1 MERSKTFASPR
12 ADFTLAAVVL
22 TKAQWMIPVFAACLL
37 AAKPSQALGQAA
49 ASTGRFR
56 IAEKSADSLRI
67 SILTGSE
74 AVFQADG
81 TLALTD
87 PRLVTVTADGKTN
100 LVFTASE
107 CLYDQDK
114 KTIRSPGELSLSTG
128 DGQMQLKGVGFS
140 GNLAGPTLS
149 VFGSVEA
156 KLDKNFSRLPLGQAQ
171 KKTDT
176 PSAET
181 ELLRITS
188 SQFELEPGRAVF
200 RGSVSVIDAEGTLG
214 SDSIAAGLGED
225 DWGVQTIRAIG
236 SVVLQSEQIKT
247 TSEQADYDLA
257 AGLIVL
263 KGNPSWTMGE
273 RSGRANLLMVHR
285 ETQSVNAEG
294 DVYMKLPADSE
305 GEGGFLDFNA
315 LRDETANGGDGR
327 PLEIRSNIF
336 LFQSATRGK
345 TGFARYIGAV
355 RLARGEGRLRCSFL
369 NVHLA
374 KGTGG
379 VVESVNAAVGVKLE
393 QGGDQLTAQTATY
406 DMVQKRIQ
414 FQGEPKWKLG
424 TQSGQARSVELS
436 PVDGVFR
443 ASGRVKMQ
451 LPRPKG
457 DGRFLLPADSGEA
470 AKIEPSGEPLLVV
483 CDSFEYRQ
491 AVGGT
496 GLDSAIFTGNVV
508 LTGDEGLRVQAR
520 RVATEIDPGE
530 AGLVSLDAAGDLDVS
545 KTGENAMRYVGD
557 RLVYTR
563 LDETMRLTGRPSV
576 EIRTWREG
584 SEVVALGQA
593 AIYNLGTGLLRLT
606 GDPVLKTPEGVLRG
620 REVVFNPQ
628 TKRLKATGRW
638 KMTLNP
644 KTIAKMRG
652 RKKQDEMKKGMP

>member
-1 MERSKTFASPR
+1 MVRSKTFARPR

-22 TKAQWMIPVFAACLL
+22 TKAQWMIPVFATCLL
-37 AAKPSQALGQAA
+37 AAKPSKALGQAA

-56 IAEKSADSLRI
+56 ITEKSADSLRI

-74 AVFQADG
+74 AVFQAED

-140 GNLAGPTLS
+140 GDLAGPTLS

-156 KLDKNFSRLPLGQAQ
+156 RLDKKSRLPLGQAQ
-171 KKTDT
+171 QKTDT
-176 PSAET
+176 PSGEP
-181 ELLRITS
+181 ELLQITS
-188 SQFELEPGRAVF
+188 HQFELEPGRALF
-200 RGSVSVIDAEGTLG
+200 RDSVLVKDADGTLS
-214 SDSIAAGLGED
+214 SDSIAVGMRED
-225 DWGVQTIRAIG
+225 DWEVQTIRAAG
-236 SVVLQSEQIKT
+236 SVVLQAEQIKT
-247 TSEQADYDLA
+247 TSEQADYDLS

-273 RSGRANLLMVHR
+273 RSGRANLLMIHR
-285 ETQSVNAEG
+285 DSQTVNAEG
-294 DVYMKLPADSE
+294 DVYMKLPAGAK

-315 LRDETANGGDGR
+315 PKKEPANAGKGR
-327 PLEIRSNIF
+327 LVEICSNVF
-336 LFQSATRGK
+336 LFQSATEENI
-345 TGFARYIGAV
+345 GFARYIGAV
-355 RLARGEGRLRCSFL
+355 RLTRGTGQMQCSFL
-369 NVHLA
+369 NVRLA
-374 KGTGG
+374 KGSGG
-379 VVESVNAAVGVKLE
+379 DVESVNAEVGVKLT

-406 DMVQKRIQ
+406 DLAQKTIQ

-424 TQSGQARSVELS
+424 TQSGQARSVELL
-436 PVDGVFR
+436 PNDGVFR

-451 LPRPKG
+451 LPQSKG
-457 DGRFLLPADSGEA
+457 DGRFLLPADIDSVV
-470 AKIEPSGEPLLVV
+470 KTEPSGKPLLVRS
-483 CDSFEYRQ
+483 DSFEYRQ
-491 AVGGT
+491 AVSGT
-496 GLDSAIFTGNVV
+496 GFDSATFIGNV
-508 LTGDEGLRVQAR
+508 LLSGDEGLRVQAQN
-520 RVATEIDPGE
+520 VVVGIDSEG
-530 AGLVSLDAAGDLDVS
+530 AGLVALDASGDLDVS
-545 KTGENAMRYVGD
+545 TTGENTMRYVGD

-563 LDETMRLTGRPSV
+563 SDEVMRLTGKPSV
-576 EIRTWREG
+576 EIRIWREG
-584 SEVVALGQA
+584 AEVVALGQA

-606 GDPVLKTPEGVLRG
+606 GDPVLKTAEGELRG
-620 REVVFNPQ
+620 REVLFDQ
-628 TKRLKATGRW
+628 RIKRLKAAGRW